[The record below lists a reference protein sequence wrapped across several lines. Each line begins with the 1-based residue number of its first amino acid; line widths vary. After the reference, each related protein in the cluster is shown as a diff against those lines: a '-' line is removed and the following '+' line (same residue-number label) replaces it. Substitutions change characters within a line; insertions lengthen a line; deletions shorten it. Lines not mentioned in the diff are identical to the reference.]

1 MNKICY
7 IVGAGEGFVSFAP
20 RECDLVIAADGGYDR
35 LAERG
40 IRTDLFVGDMDSL
53 GVPVSTEVIRYPVR
67 KDETDT
73 ALAYRAGRER
83 GYTRFVLLSC
93 VGGRTAHTF
102 ANFALLAEMRREGMR
117 ALLVGERESA
127 FVMMSERL
135 TLSRPEGRY
144 LSLFAYG
151 GTAYGLTLTGLSY
164 PLSGYTLSPDAHIG
178 VSNAF
183 TAETATVSV
192 EKGCLLVFCERREGE
207 PIDCGLL
214 DGFFDVTGKT

>member
-1 MNKICY
+1 MEKICY
-7 IVGAGEGFVSFAP
+7 IVGAGEGFVPFVP
-20 RECDLVIAADGGYDR
+20 RDEDLVIAADGGYDR
-35 LAERG
+35 LVKHG
-40 IRTDLFVGDMDSL
+40 IRTDLLIGDLDSL
-53 GVPVSTEVIRYPVR
+53 TLPAAGDVIRYPVR

-73 ALAYRAGRER
+73 ALAYLAGRER

-102 ANFALLAEMRREGMR
+102 ANFALLSQMRREGMR

-127 FVMMSERL
+127 FVMLSERL
-135 TLSRPEGRY
+135 TLTRPAGRY

-151 GTAYGLTLTGLSY
+151 GTAYGVTLTGLSY
-164 PLSGYTLSPDAHIG
+164 PLSCYTLSPHVHIG

-183 TAETATVSV
+183 TAAPATLSV
-192 EKGCLLVFCERREGE
+192 EEGSLLVFCERREGE

-214 DGFFDVTGKT
+214 EGFEAKK